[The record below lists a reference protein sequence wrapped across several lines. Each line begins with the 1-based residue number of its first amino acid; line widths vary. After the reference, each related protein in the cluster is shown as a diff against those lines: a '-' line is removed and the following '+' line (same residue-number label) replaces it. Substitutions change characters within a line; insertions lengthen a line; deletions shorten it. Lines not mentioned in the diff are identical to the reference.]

1 MINAVGNVNSTQ
13 RRWTEAACLSSAG
26 DRYCVCDLALGPKLL
41 YLAKYFS
48 TNVSRPLG
56 SSKMSFES
64 NLARL
69 EEIVAQL
76 EGDRLDL
83 NAALGLFEEGIELLR
98 LASSELN
105 ETETRVKE
113 LIERADGVLE
123 LRDLGS

>member
-1 MINAVGNVNSTQ
+1 
-13 RRWTEAACLSSAG
+13 
-26 DRYCVCDLALGPKLL
+26 
-41 YLAKYFS
+41 
-48 TNVSRPLG
+48 
-56 SSKMSFES
+56 MSFES

-98 LASSELN
+98 LASGELN
-105 ETETRVKE
+105 EAETRVKE

-123 LRDLGS
+123 LRDLGA